1 MRQRLY
7 FDTQVGNQSRE
18 GQGID
23 FQEDT
28 ATGQVLHQG
37 RSAVGSIQRGEEIL
51 VHHHGLHFGLIVAE
65 FRELQTLPGLPYDH
79 QRGGTHLGID
89 LIPQI
94 LSGGGA
100 PQGVHAGPVPG
111 VQFGQ
116 DLVPISLGHLA
127 VRQDQ
132 GAQHVPV
139 DGFGGTYCA
148 LLGNGDFALQ
158 VVQNGLLTV
167 TGQFFI
173 EGERAFGRRT
183 GCNEN
188 TFYHYLGIGISLRFT
203 EPLNKVRD
211 SFTVLLEGRV
221 EI

>member
-1 MRQRLY
+1 M
-7 FDTQVGNQSRE
+7 V
-18 GQGID
+18 I
-23 FQEDT
+23 
-28 ATGQVLHQG
+28 
-37 RSAVGSIQRGEEIL
+37 
-51 VHHHGLHFGLIVAE
+51 
-65 FRELQTLPGLPYDH
+65 
-79 QRGGTHLGID
+79 
-89 LIPQI
+89 
-94 LSGGGA
+94 
-100 PQGVHAGPVPG
+100 
-111 VQFGQ
+111 
-116 DLVPISLGHLA
+116 
-127 VRQDQ
+127 
-132 GAQHVPV
+132 
-139 DGFGGTYCA
+139 
-148 LLGNGDFALQ
+148 LLGQFFLLAGQ